1 MQILEMETNRGW
13 TTCVAFT
20 VPSWLSIPDCQITL
34 HSCIITLHCLI
45 HSYDMRVLSI
55 PFGPSFLCSIFLRF
69 GTTSAR
75 SGGGGAR
82 PGGKAHE
89 RSGRGSLALCSCT
102 KAACPH
108 TAAHRRAHAPA
119 TPRGPASWRAEL
131 CEWVDFQINTL
142 WCSTR
147 GSRSN

>member
-1 MQILEMETNRGW
+1 
-13 TTCVAFT
+13 
-20 VPSWLSIPDCQITL
+20 
-34 HSCIITLHCLI
+34 
-45 HSYDMRVLSI
+45 MRVLSI
-55 PFGPSFLCSIFLRF
+55 PFGPSFLYSIFLRF

-131 CEWVDFQINTL
+131 CEWVDFQMNML

-147 GSRSN
+147 AKPTELRVCLVGELKIFGCHIGCVGRGFWILIKKQITEHIRKLRDESNDTN